1 MTHEREETNRVG
13 CRRVVREGWMLME
26 LVDRAENGGGYC
38 VAREEGAGGLS
49 YGGGRGAKRESV
61 GGIAEY

>member
-1 MTHEREETNRVG
+1 
-13 CRRVVREGWMLME
+13 MLME